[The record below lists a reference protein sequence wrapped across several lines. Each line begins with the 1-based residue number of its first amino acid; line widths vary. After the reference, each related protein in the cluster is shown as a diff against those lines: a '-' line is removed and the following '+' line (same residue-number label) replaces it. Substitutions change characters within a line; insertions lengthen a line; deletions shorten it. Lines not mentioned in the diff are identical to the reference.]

1 MKLNPQDWRKLRNPI
16 IGLGVALIIM
26 ALLVAYVEQHKITV
40 QQALQQQQNQ
50 LNQARQRYQA
60 SGLEKETIVKY
71 WPGYQ
76 RLIKDGFIGEER
88 RIEWVDNL
96 RTIHQENKLFGINY
110 SIASQED
117 YKPAFALNPGPFTLR
132 RSVMKLDLSMLHEG
146 DLITMME
153 ALKAKETTPFILREC
168 EITRSAASTASKLTP
183 NLLASCELDWLTI
196 HEPQIAGAA
205 PL

>member
-1 MKLNPQDWRKLRNPI
+1 MKLNPQAWRKLRNPI
-16 IGLGVALIIM
+16 IGLSAALILM
-26 ALLVAYVEQHKITV
+26 TLLVAYAEQHKTTV

-50 LNQARQRYQA
+50 LNQARQRYQS
-60 SGLEKETIVKY
+60 SGQEKETIVKY
-71 WPGYQ
+71 LPGYQ
-76 RLIKDGFIGEER
+76 RLISDGFIGEER

-110 SIASQED
+110 SIASQEI
-117 YKPAFALNPGPFTLR
+117 YKPRFVFNVGSLELH

-146 DLITMME
+146 DLITMTE

-168 EITRSAASTASKLTP
+168 EITRLAASTASKLAP
-183 NLLASCELDWLTI
+183 NSLASCELDWLTI
-196 HEPQIAGAA
+196 REPQTAGAA